1 MLEGMTPPRNKTL
14 YCKIADT
21 RDTLTDED
29 AAIFMQAV
37 DDKAQW
43 AASTLSIQL
52 RQRGVSVADTT
63 ITKHRSKACACYR
76 ELG

>member
-14 YCKIADT
+14 YCKIKDTADG
-21 RDTLTDED
+21 LEPED
-29 AAIFMQAV
+29 AAIFMQAIDSANV
-37 DDKAQW
+37 WGAK
-43 AASTLSIQL
+43 TLSNAL